1 MAGKLKITLKKIT
14 ISQKSDVKATVRSL
28 GLGKLN
34 SSVVHDDN
42 ASIRGMIARCSHLL
56 AVEEAK

>member
-1 MAGKLKITLKKIT
+1 MAGKYKITLKKST
-14 ISQKSDVKATVRSL
+14 IRQKADVKATVRSL

-42 ASIRGMIARCSHLL
+42 SSIRGMIARCSHLL
-56 AVEEAK
+56 TVEEVK

>member
-1 MAGKLKITLKKIT
+1 MAVKIKFTIKKIT
-14 ISQKSDVKATVRSL
+14 IIQKSYVKATVRSL

-42 ASIRGMIARCSHLL
+42 SSIRGMIARCSHLL